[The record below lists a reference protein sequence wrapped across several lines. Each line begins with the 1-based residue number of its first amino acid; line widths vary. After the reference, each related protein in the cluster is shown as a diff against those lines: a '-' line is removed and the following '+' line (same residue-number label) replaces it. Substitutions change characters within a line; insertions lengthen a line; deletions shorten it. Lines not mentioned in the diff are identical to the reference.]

1 MSKYIKPWR
10 PLLFCSAQSST
21 FIARMPPGH
30 MSTAQ
35 PSELACLPQEPQS
48 HNEAQDLL
56 LLQDYVCKLTHTLR
70 TLEDTHALL
79 QQTELL
85 AGVLSDQDC
94 RNIRTACSCIRS
106 LRTRVEARAN
116 VTERE
121 VISRQL
127 QLMQASVQHYPTEEL
142 NTADT
147 RRYLYNLL
155 LNTKHSRNTT
165 FLLQISFPHRDSIS
179 QLPTSME
186 NRMFYS
192 TLSMSAKYSCIA
204 QVFRPL

>member
-1 MSKYIKPWR
+1 
-10 PLLFCSAQSST
+10 
-21 FIARMPPGH
+21 MPPGH

-35 PSELACLPQEPQS
+35 PSELACRPQEPQS

-56 LLQDYVCKLTHTLR
+56 LQDYVCKLTHTLV

-85 AGVLSDQDC
+85 AGVINEQDC
-94 RNIRTACSCIRS
+94 RDIRTACCCIRS
-106 LRTRVEARAN
+106 LRIRVEARAN

-127 QLMQASVQHYPTEEL
+127 QLMQASVQHYPTEDL

-147 RRYLYNLL
+147 PR
-155 LNTKHSRNTT
+155 LNTLMTDLVPVQRKTLA
-165 FLLQISFPHRDSIS
+165 FLYQCD
-179 QLPTSME
+179 
-186 NRMFYS
+186 
-192 TLSMSAKYSCIA
+192 
-204 QVFRPL
+204 

>member
-1 MSKYIKPWR
+1 
-10 PLLFCSAQSST
+10 
-21 FIARMPPGH
+21 MPPGH

-56 LLQDYVCKLTHTLR
+56 LLQNYVCKLTHTLG

-85 AGVLSDQDC
+85 AGVINEQDC
-94 RNIRTACSCIRS
+94 RDIRTACCCIRS
-106 LRTRVEARAN
+106 LRIRVEARAN

-127 QLMQASVQHYPTEEL
+127 QLMQAYNITRQRTSTQLTQVACPEPRL
-142 NTADT
+142 NTLMTDLVPVQRKTLAF
-147 RRYLYNLL
+147 LY
-155 LNTKHSRNTT
+155 
-165 FLLQISFPHRDSIS
+165 QCD
-179 QLPTSME
+179 
-186 NRMFYS
+186 
-192 TLSMSAKYSCIA
+192 
-204 QVFRPL
+204 